1 MVSFHLRPPVF
12 VMPSDASLSII
23 DRAYRRVLEVNHA
36 VGDSPRSQRPGLG
49 LRSEARAF
57 DLLEALDAQK
67 LGHDHP
73 LPSG

>member
-1 MVSFHLRPPVF
+1 MGSFHPRPPVF
-12 VMPSDASLSII
+12 VMPSDRSLPII
-23 DRAYRRVLEVNHA
+23 DPTYRLVLEASRA
-36 VGDSPRSQRPGLG
+36 VGDFPRSQRPGLG

-57 DLLEALDAQK
+57 DLPEALDAQK